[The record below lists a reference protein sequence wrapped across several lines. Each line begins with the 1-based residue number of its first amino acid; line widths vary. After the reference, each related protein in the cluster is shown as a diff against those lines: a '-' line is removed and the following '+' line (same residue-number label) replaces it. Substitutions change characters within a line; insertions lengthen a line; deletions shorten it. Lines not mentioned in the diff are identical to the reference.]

1 MQTASTGLCY
11 QARYL
16 RRAITPAPMRPRRA
30 AAPAKAPAT
39 VPVRA
44 SFGAGVCFVGVEGAG
59 LGVAGVEGAG
69 VAGAEG
75 AGVAV
80 TEGVG
85 AGVAGAEGTGVAVT
99 EGVGAGVAGAEGT
112 DVAGVG
118 VAGVGV
124 AGAEGTG
131 VEVTEGVGAGVEGAG
146 VEGVG
151 LGSGVGLFV
160 TLGITMSVFAPTA
173 RASAGLLGS
182 TVRAAASKPR
192 IVWPGTISY
201 PSGNAGSAVTAARDG
216 SF

>member
-1 MQTASTGLCY
+1 MLSTATGPCY
-11 QARYL
+11 QARHL

-30 AAPAKAPAT
+30 GAPAEPPAT
-39 VPVRA
+39 EPVHA
-44 SFGAGVCFVGVEGAG
+44 SLGAGVCF
-59 LGVAGVEGAG
+59 
-69 VAGAEG
+69 
-75 AGVAV
+75 
-80 TEGVG
+80 
-85 AGVAGAEGTGVAVT
+85 
-99 EGVGAGVAGAEGT
+99 AGVAGAEGT
-112 DVAGVG
+112 DVAGVGVAGVG

-173 RASAGLLGS
+173 RASAGLLGP

>member
-1 MQTASTGLCY
+1 MLSAATGPCY
-11 QARYL
+11 QARHL

-30 AAPAKAPAT
+30 GAPAEPPAT
-39 VPVRA
+39 EPVHA
-44 SFGAGVCFVGVEGAG
+44 SLGAGVCF
-59 LGVAGVEGAG
+59 
-69 VAGAEG
+69 
-75 AGVAV
+75 
-80 TEGVG
+80 
-85 AGVAGAEGTGVAVT
+85 
-99 EGVGAGVAGAEGT
+99 AGVAGAEGT
-112 DVAGVG
+112 DVAGVGVAGVGVAGVG

-192 IVWPGTISY
+192 IVWPGMISY

-216 SF
+216 AL

>member
-1 MQTASTGLCY
+1 MLSTATGPCY

-85 AGVAGAEGTGVAVT
+85 AGVAGAEGT
-99 EGVGAGVAGAEGT
+99 
-112 DVAGVG
+112 D

>member
-44 SFGAGVCFVGVEGAG
+44 SFGAGVCFVGVEGAD

-75 AGVAV
+75 A
-80 TEGVG
+80 
-85 AGVAGAEGTGVAVT
+85 GVAVT

>member
-1 MQTASTGLCY
+1 MLSAATGPCY
-11 QARYL
+11 QARHL

-30 AAPAKAPAT
+30 GAPAEPPAT
-39 VPVRA
+39 EPVHA
-44 SFGAGVCFVGVEGAG
+44 SLGAGVCF
-59 LGVAGVEGAG
+59 
-69 VAGAEG
+69 
-75 AGVAV
+75 
-80 TEGVG
+80 
-85 AGVAGAEGTGVAVT
+85 
-99 EGVGAGVAGAEGT
+99 AGVAGAEGT
-112 DVAGVG
+112 DVAGVGVAGVGVAGVGVAGVG

-192 IVWPGTISY
+192 IVWPGMISY

-216 SF
+216 SL

>member
-85 AGVAGAEGTGVAVT
+85 AGVAGAEGTDVAGVGVA
-99 EGVGAGVAGAEGT
+99 GVGVAGAEGT

-124 AGAEGTG
+124 EG
-131 VEVTEGVGAGVEGAG
+131 VE
-146 VEGVG
+146 

-182 TVRAAASKPR
+182 TVPAPASRPKTF
-192 IVWPGTISY
+192 WPGTIS
-201 PSGNAGSAVTAARDG
+201 
-216 SF
+216 